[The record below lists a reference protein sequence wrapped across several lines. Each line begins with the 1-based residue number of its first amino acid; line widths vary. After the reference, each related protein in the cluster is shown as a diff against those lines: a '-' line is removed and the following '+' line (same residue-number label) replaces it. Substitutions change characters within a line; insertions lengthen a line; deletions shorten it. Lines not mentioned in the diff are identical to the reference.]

1 MSFLQGYF
9 AAHLITSLIKNLFR
23 LVSSLL
29 SIFWVRLLLLCGYLY
44 HSYIRRLVIFSLFES
59 PFLLIIGSSVRPILF
74 LLWFFIEFVL
84 LYRVYKN
91 QIKSSKNFYFKISML
106 VLIPLATVFIYD
118 IPSNFSNKFVKTT
131 TTLNFRK
138 KGSINSGI
146 IKTIPR
152 GATLMVLQD
161 DDNWKQVVYKLDTGF
176 VSSKYVYSLQ

>member
-1 MSFLQGYF
+1 
-9 AAHLITSLIKNLFR
+9 
-23 LVSSLL
+23 
-29 SIFWVRLLLLCGYLY
+29 
-44 HSYIRRLVIFSLFES
+44 
-59 PFLLIIGSSVRPILF
+59 
-74 LLWFFIEFVL
+74 
-84 LYRVYKN
+84 
-91 QIKSSKNFYFKISML
+91 ML